1 MRNGPNKSEIAD
13 INASVLN
20 RSHNR
25 GYVSWLPK
33 CFVKS
38 YFKVT
43 I

>member
-25 GYVSWLPK
+25 DMYLD
-33 CFVKS
+33 
-38 YFKVT
+38 YQNAL
-43 I
+43 

>member
-13 INASVLN
+13 MNASVLN
-20 RSHNR
+20 TIIIED
-25 GYVSWLPK
+25 VSWLPK